1 MHGVLFAEFAV
12 FFQLD
17 SVGIVLFVLHVV
29 VITLLAFGARKRNLI
44 SGAVCHGKPPF
55 RAT

>member
-12 FFQLD
+12 LFQLD

-29 VITLLAFGARKRNLI
+29 VIALFAFGAGKRNLI
-44 SGAVCHGKPPF
+44 SGGVCHGKPPF